1 MMAALALYPA
11 AASAQPAD
19 GAELSAATGLQIS
32 GSVSLVSDYRFRGI
46 SQTDIAP
53 AIQPALQLDHAS
65 GFFVGFWG
73 SNVADFNG
81 ATTEIDLSAG
91 WSGIV
96 AGLDTSFGVLGY
108 LYPGGSGTDVAE
120 LFGTFSLPVGPLVA
134 SLGLNWAPEQ
144 ANSGASRYA
153 YAAVSAAIPGTPLTL
168 SGSIGHERGGFV
180 SDDTGRTTAKWD
192 WMLGASASWSTLTL
206 GLAYLGTDLPTRD
219 TGGARANRA
228 GRDALVL
235 TLFAAF

>member
-73 SNVADFNG
+73 SNVAF
-81 ATTEIDLSAG
+81 AKLQELIPSQPM
-91 WSGIV
+91 
-96 AGLDTSFGVLGY
+96 GLPGQKIINGVL
-108 LYPGGSGTDVAE
+108 
-120 LFGTFSLPVGPLVA
+120 LPYQRNTGC
-134 SLGLNWAPEQ
+134 
-144 ANSGASRYA
+144 
-153 YAAVSAAIPGTPLTL
+153 TL
-168 SGSIGHERGGFV
+168 DV
-180 SDDTGRTTAKWD
+180 SDRVRLTRA
-192 WMLGASASWSTLTL
+192 GA
-206 GLAYLGTDLPTRD
+206 GY
-219 TGGARANRA
+219 TGGNQAPP
-228 GRDALVL
+228 
-235 TLFAAF
+235 